1 MSCDVRVMPFLVQHY
16 HKLYPKKIDKM
27 EDIREGGV
35 DSGIGVVYGAN
46 IDRVFSR
53 CNMAAVLAVLNV
65 LHIQLCNKATSGHTV
80 STIFLALRSI
90 SKKNRTIRKFLRQEI
105 LPPLGTITKRPDEGD
120 FLKNK
125 IIRLMSAANP
135 YGAEEMTAEF
145 LFVLCKENAN
155 RLVKHTGYGRAAGLL
170 MAHGLMSGGASP
182 QQSAYSSDDEISDT
196 EEYEKSLPEVDI
208 MTGGPRIVE
217 ESPLDSMTDEDKERE
232 AIKLH
237 GLIQKLNEK
246 GIIKMAQIDGSD
258 LAPKDNDKDDDDD
271 SIQK

>member
-1 MSCDVRVMPFLVQHY
+1 VINQ
-16 HKLYPKKIDKM
+16 
-27 EDIREGGV
+27 
-35 DSGIGVVYGAN
+35 
-46 IDRVFSR
+46 
-53 CNMAAVLAVLNV
+53 
-65 LHIQLCNKATSGHTV
+65 CNKATSGHTV